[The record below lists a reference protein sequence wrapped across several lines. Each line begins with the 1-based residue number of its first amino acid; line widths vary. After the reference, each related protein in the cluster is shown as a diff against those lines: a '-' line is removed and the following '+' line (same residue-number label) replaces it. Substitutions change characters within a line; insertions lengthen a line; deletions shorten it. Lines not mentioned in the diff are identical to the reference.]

1 MYQMENHCGFKRL
14 TPERIASVLER
25 KLLYS
30 FGNWVQ
36 WQAMNAPYLTE
47 VSENTLGI
55 CSADGAETPGMAM
68 SRALARVEEKAAPY
82 MAGRDTAES
91 NIIVVHP
98 ASCHYSTDLD
108 LAQEGTR
115 TAIDIWAYHLKQHF
129 LWLLSR
135 RVCTRNLLVCAYT
148 FLWKY
153 TLKCSILR
161 AVSKTEGNRM
171 QYKIIICDDS
181 TRDVD
186 FLSLCVAEWAKLAG
200 HTVTLE
206 TFSSAEAFLFH
217 YDTDK
222 TADILLLDVE
232 MPGISGV
239 ELAKHIR
246 RENEVV
252 QIVFITGY
260 SDYIAEGYEVSALHY
275 LMKPVDRKKFCTVLD
290 RAVAKLESSECTLLL
305 EGTAGAV
312 RVPLREIRYLEVRQN
327 YVTVHA
333 GEDVTVKKTLGALE
347 KDLDDRFFRIGR
359 SFILNLTCIRRIT
372 KAEVHLMDGT
382 VLPLPR
388 GMYEALNRAVIE
400 RL

>member
-1 MYQMENHCGFKRL
+1 
-14 TPERIASVLER
+14 
-25 KLLYS
+25 
-30 FGNWVQ
+30 
-36 WQAMNAPYLTE
+36 
-47 VSENTLGI
+47 
-55 CSADGAETPGMAM
+55 
-68 SRALARVEEKAAPY
+68 
-82 MAGRDTAES
+82 
-91 NIIVVHP
+91 
-98 ASCHYSTDLD
+98 
-108 LAQEGTR
+108 
-115 TAIDIWAYHLKQHF
+115 
-129 LWLLSR
+129 
-135 RVCTRNLLVCAYT
+135 
-148 FLWKY
+148 
-153 TLKCSILR
+153 
-161 AVSKTEGNRM
+161 M
-171 QYKIIICDDS
+171 QYKIIICDDNAG
-181 TRDVD
+181 DVD
-186 FLSLCVAEWAKLAG
+186 FISACVMEWAKLAG

-217 YDTDK
+217 YDADK

-232 MPGISGV
+232 MPGINGV
-239 ELAKHIR
+239 ELAKRVR
-246 RENEVV
+246 RENEII

-290 RAVAKLESSECTLLL
+290 RAAAKLESSERTLLL

-333 GEDVTVKKTLGALE
+333 GEDVTVKKTLGAME

-359 SFILNLTCIRRIT
+359 SFILNLACIRRIT

-388 GMYEALNRAVIE
+388 GMYEPLNRAVIE